1 MGLPGH
7 RRTRS
12 HKKRRASH
20 FALKKLHLVE
30 CPKCTSPMRQHHA
43 CTVCGTYAGRK
54 VLDLANPLKNERE
67 KHTRKHE

>member
-20 FALKKLHLVE
+20 FALKKLNFSL
-30 CPKCTSPMRQHHA
+30 CSKCKRPVLPHHV
-43 CTVCGTYAGRK
+43 CSFCGTYAGQE
-54 VLDLANPLKNERE
+54 VLKMETKKKE
-67 KHTRKHE
+67 KK